1 MSQFHSELLLLVC
14 LALIIPWTVQLIIG
28 RQRLRYHL
36 HELEILRAGEL
47 VRHDRLIE
55 LSRMNAA
62 RQFEV
67 QWLTCLSHPE
77 TQLNALFQLLGEECG
92 DQPCYCWIIDAQGE
106 CLGSNM
112 TEKNRQ
118 NDLTF
123 TPTGLRKLHA
133 GGSGSPFGILRSD
146 LLGPSPLLE
155 KLRGDIT
162 FFKCSSENPV
172 PVYLGLTTVRRIT
185 GNESV
190 DQALIA
196 KLCEHVIVPRP
207 LQEESAED
215 FGDEELDLIRDML
228 SLRMLTD
235 DHFETPRMMLREFLL
250 KLAQLTNFER
260 VSVFRTNHSTGAPEL
275 IASAGMPIE
284 PELCNA
290 WEQLEI
296 DLQKENGEC
305 PSRWITSREQLQA
318 FPGAPGARL
327 QTALVVSHSRNEHC
341 RTTLVFTSRWEVT
354 ESRINTELAKW
365 SVQFIP
371 QALDRALAHHQVE
384 ERARRDGLT
393 QVANRQTFDTEIQKA
408 ITACQANQS
417 PFSLVMLDLDH
428 FKSINDVYGHLTGDV
443 VLQDTARILNEVVQ
457 QTRLGDRTLVARYG
471 GEEFA
476 VLLPEVPIAGAM
488 RIAEALRRTIE
499 QKVHATESGNIRT
512 TISAGVSSLGLHGNT
527 VRSLIAAADKALY
540 DAKRAG
546 RNRVCKANAIDT
558 LSDSKIPV
566 LTPR

>member
-1 MSQFHSELLLLVC
+1 MSQFHSELVLLVC
-14 LALIIPWTVQLIIG
+14 LTLIIPWTVQLIIG
-28 RQRLRYHL
+28 RRRLRYHL
-36 HELEILRAGEL
+36 RELEILRAGEL

-55 LSRMNAA
+55 LSRMNEA

-67 QWLTCLSHPE
+67 QWLTCLSQHE
-77 TQLNALFQLLGEECG
+77 TQLTRLFQLLSEECG
-92 DQPCYCWIIDAQGE
+92 DQPCYCWIVDAQGE
-106 CLGSNM
+106 CLASNL
-112 TEKNRQ
+112 TETNRQ
-118 NDLTF
+118 HHLTF
-123 TPTGLRKLHA
+123 TPAGLRKLRTA
-133 GGSGSPFGILRSD
+133 GNGSSFKIPSSD
-146 LLGPSPLLE
+146 LLGPSSLLD
-155 KLRGDIT
+155 RFCGDVT
-162 FFKCSSENPV
+162 FFKCSNKNPV
-172 PVYLGLTTVRRIT
+172 PVYLSLTTVRRIT
-185 GNESV
+185 GNESL
-190 DQALIA
+190 DHALLA
-196 KLCEHVIVPRP
+196 RLCEHLVVPSP
-207 LQEESAED
+207 IQETTAED
-215 FGDEELDLIRDML
+215 SGDEELDLIRDML

-260 VSVFRTNHSTGAPEL
+260 VSVFRTNRSTGNPEL

-284 PELCNA
+284 PELCSA

-296 DLQKENGEC
+296 DLQNENGQVL
-305 PSRWITSREQLQA
+305 SRWITTREQIPEFLGDSGAQLQA
-318 FPGAPGARL
+318 
-327 QTALVVSHSRNEHC
+327 ALIVSHSGHEDC

-371 QALDRALAHHQVE
+371 QALDRALAHLQVE

-393 QVANRQTFDTEIQKA
+393 RVANRQTFDTEIQKA
-408 ITACQANQS
+408 ITACQANQT

-428 FKSINDVYGHLTGDV
+428 FKSINDVHGHLTGDV
-443 VLQDTARILNEVVQ
+443 VLKDTARILNEVVQ

-499 QKVHATESGNIRT
+499 QKVHTTENGNIRT

-546 RNRVCKANAIDT
+546 RNRVCKATAIDT
-558 LSDSKIPV
+558 LDDSKVPV
-566 LTPR
+566 LNP